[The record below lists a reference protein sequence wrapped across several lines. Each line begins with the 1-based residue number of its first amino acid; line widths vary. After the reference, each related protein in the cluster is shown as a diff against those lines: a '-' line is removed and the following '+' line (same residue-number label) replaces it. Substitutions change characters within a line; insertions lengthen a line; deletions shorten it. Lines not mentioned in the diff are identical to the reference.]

1 LSIET
6 LVRQFQI
13 TLHIYRPVLTVST
26 DGKPM
31 RTYTFKET
39 VYGFIQPSSQ
49 SSEVFEGRSNGRTSG
64 TIYFVGATD
73 VAIDDEIYSAKT
85 GTALRWRVSGLVN
98 PGEIAR
104 IFPASHRLNMTVVDV
119 VEIAPE
125 QAAP

>member
-1 LSIET
+1 MSIET

-13 TLHIYRPVLTVST
+13 ALHIYRPVLTVST

-39 VYGFIQPSSQ
+39 LYGFVQPASQ
-49 SSEVFEGRSNGRTSG
+49 SSDVFEGRSNGRTSG
-64 TIYFVGATD
+64 AIYFVGAVD

-85 GTALRWRVSGLVN
+85 GTASIWRVSGIVN

-104 IFPASHRLNMTVVDV
+104 IFPASHRLNMTAVDV
-119 VEIAPE
+119 VEIAPDK
-125 QAAP
+125 ALP